1 MNDQHGY
8 HMNLL
13 AQNYG
18 FATISQPHY
27 AYSATHGIHQSFG
40 VGLNEHENRSFAKC
54 SSSQRHMESSHN
66 QYETREDETTFDLCN
81 DAHAQRS
88 DENSEEDE
96 PSEDDGESKAIESE
110 SDEDIGDLL
119 QNNCGVNLQNQFD
132 QDVSE
137 MQNNDIPYFTT
148 LENEEDIFISTR
160 ESEMKYCSVW
170 SEDAKKDLEK
180 DMCFSSKAKLKR
192 AVTIWS
198 LRKNK
203 EFKVVISTKSIWTVR
218 CKFYDSL
225 GCPWFL
231 RGRKVGGSLWKIGK
245 YFNNHRCETE
255 GLTTAF
261 QYSNPGTVVEWKH
274 EESMSSPEV
283 KTFKFVFWAFKP
295 CIDGFQTCRPVI
307 SVDGTHMYGK
317 YEIKLLIA
325 VGVDGNDNILPLAF
339 AIVDKESKVAWK
351 WFFRKLSTHVIKDRE
366 DICIISDRAKGIL
379 TSLSELWQFQEPRAF
394 HRFCLRH
401 LKSNFQSQFP
411 NRDLSNLMWR
421 AATAH
426 QVRKFEALMWEIQE
440 ENREAYEYLMR
451 IPLNKWT
458 VSHDDGKRWGV
469 LTTNLSES
477 FNGLLKK
484 ARGLPVTAMV
494 RLSLEQTVERYTRR
508 CQTTHQLV
516 EQNELWT
523 SSFKM
528 KWEKNYEGS
537 KRHFVYDWNI
547 SIGVY
552 EVRSIQIDGTG
563 GNPHCVS
570 LSEKKCDCE
579 KWANL
584 HFPCSHVMKVTE
596 RMGALARNFVSE
608 HFTTENYVTT
618 YSGSFSPIGHEAYWP
633 SPSFIIRSNEFYRR
647 PNRSR
652 TTRIPNE
659 MDRDPAVYGRAC
671 GLCRQTGHDRRRC
684 PTRNQT

>member
-1 MNDQHGY
+1 
-8 HMNLL
+8 MNLL

-18 FATISQPHY
+18 FAKISQPHY

-40 VGLNEHENRSFAKC
+40 VGLNEHENQSFAEC

-110 SDEDIGDLL
+110 SDEDIGDLP

-132 QDVSE
+132 QNVSE

-192 AVTIWS
+192 AMTIWS

-218 CKFYDSL
+218 CRFYDSL
-225 GCPWFL
+225 GCPSFL

-255 GLTTAF
+255 GLTTVDVISKVHEKFGHQVTYRKAWLGRQRAFTLVYGDFQKSFSELPKFFAAF

-274 EESMSSPEV
+274 EESMSSPE
-283 KTFKFVFWAFKP
+283 P

-366 DICIISDRAKGIL
+366 DICIVSDRAKGIL

-494 RLSLEQTVERYTRR
+494 RLSLEQTVEQYTRR

-547 SIGVY
+547 STGVY
-552 EVRSIQIDGTG
+552 E
-563 GNPHCVS
+563 
-570 LSEKKCDCE
+570 
-579 KWANL
+579 
-584 HFPCSHVMKVTE
+584 VTE

-633 SPSFIIRSNEFYRR
+633 SPSFIMRSNEFYRR

-659 MDRDPAVYGRAC
+659 MDRDPVVYGRAC

>member
-40 VGLNEHENRSFAKC
+40 VGLNEHENQSFAEC

-110 SDEDIGDLL
+110 SDEDIGDLP
-119 QNNCGVNLQNQFD
+119 QNNCGN
-132 QDVSE
+132 VSE

-218 CKFYDSL
+218 CRFYDSL

-366 DICIISDRAKGIL
+366 DICIVSDRAKGIL

-401 LKSNFQSQFP
+401 LKSDFQSQFP

-469 LTTNLSES
+469 LTTNLLES

-547 SIGVY
+547 STGVY

-633 SPSFIIRSNEFYRR
+633 SPSFIMRSNEFYRR